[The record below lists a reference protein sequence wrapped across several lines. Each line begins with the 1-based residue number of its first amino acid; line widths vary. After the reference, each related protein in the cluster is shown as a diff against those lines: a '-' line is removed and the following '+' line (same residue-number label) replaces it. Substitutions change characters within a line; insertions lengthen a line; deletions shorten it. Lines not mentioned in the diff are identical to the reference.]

1 MLFHRFSSK
10 TCLYLCAL
18 ALLCA
23 SAFAGSDIGVINGS
37 VTDASGS
44 AVAGASVKLNQLA
57 GSALLITESD
67 PSGHYAFQKVAAG
80 DYLLDATAPGLNAVH
95 SVTVSIRAGEIRTIS
110 VELAVSAVRTQVS
123 VTAASEPQAAD
134 RVSKALEVVNAAEV
148 ERRGLVA
155 VSDAVRFVPGLR
167 VATSGGPGA
176 FTTVQ
181 SRGLPPEDT
190 AILLDGF
197 RLRDPTSVKGD
208 ASAQIGDLLLID
220 SPSIEVLR
228 GSGSSLYGTNAVA
241 GTVNI
246 ITDPG
251 GRAANGDP
259 VHGDLD
265 LQGGGLGL
273 FRGLLRLSGGILSD
287 RLTYSAGL
295 SNLTVTNGVDGGGAV
310 RNWSAQGGLTYA
322 FTPNIRAGATVF
334 AKTGYVQENVSPEPT
349 STAPVTGIIP
359 AIPITP
365 DQISLANASQPYNPG
380 NATFVPSLNDPDARV
395 NSHFADSIVR
405 FEHEVNARLSYR
417 LAYAFMDSVRDN
429 WDGPGGPGPY
439 QPMFDT
445 SARFTGR
452 IGTFQGRI
460 NYLLGS
466 HQVLTGGYEFE
477 QEHYLE
483 LDTDQN
489 PDLAQRAYFRTDAKQ
504 RSNAVFAQDEI
515 RLLNGRLEVL
525 LSARFTQASLQQPNF
540 VNAPS
545 AYAGLQLASPP
556 AAYTG
561 DASIAY
567 FAPSTSSKVRAH
579 TGNSFRLPSLY
590 ERFGEYVFDGFAG
603 TLGDPRLSPERAV
616 SMDAG
621 FDQYFFHER
630 FKISGTYFYARLQ
643 QVIGYLS
650 FPPDYV
656 DPYGRSAGYYN
667 TGGGISRGVEV
678 SGELRPTTKTTV
690 NASYTYTNAQD
701 RTSQYYT
708 GIPFAPLQSVRIEP
722 NSLKI
727 VAFQQLGR
735 HVDLAMDFEAG
746 SDFFFPLNGYAYQF
760 GGPRQLGLSAG
771 YTVRL
776 SERISARLYV
786 RVANALNQTYFENG
800 FQTPRRWAVAGI
812 HFTF

>member
-1 MLFHRFSSK
+1 M
-10 TCLYLCAL
+10 
-18 ALLCA
+18 
-23 SAFAGSDIGVINGS
+23 
-37 VTDASGS
+37 TDTSGS
-44 AVAGASVKLNQLA
+44 AVVGASVTLHQLA
-57 GSALLITESD
+57 GSSLLITASD
-67 PSGHYAFQKVAAG
+67 ESGHYAFQDVAGG
-80 DYLLDATAPGLNAVH
+80 DYLLDATAPGLSALH
-95 SVTVSIRAGEIRTIS
+95 SVTVSIRAGETRTIP
-110 VELAVSAVRTQVS
+110 VELIVSTIRTQVS
-123 VTAASEPQAAD
+123 VTAASEPQAVD
-134 RVSKALEVVNAAEV
+134 RVSKALDIVNVAEA
-148 ERRGLVA
+148 EHQGLFA

-176 FTTVQ
+176 LTTVQ

-197 RLRDPTSVKGD
+197 RLRDPTSTKGD

-220 SPSIEVLR
+220 APRVEVLR
-228 GSGSSLYGTNAVA
+228 GSGSSLYGTNAVS

-251 GRAANGDP
+251 GRAPHGDP
-259 VHGDLD
+259 VYGDVD
-265 LQGGGLGL
+265 VQGGGLGL
-273 FRGLLRLSGGILSD
+273 FRGLLRFAGGTLSD
-287 RLTYSAGL
+287 RLMYSAGI
-295 SNLTVTNGVDGGGAV
+295 SNLTVTNGVDNGGAV

-359 AIPITP
+359 AIPLTP
-365 DQISLANASQPYNPG
+365 AQISLANAGQPYNPG

-395 NSHFADSIVR
+395 NSHFADSILR
-405 FEHEVNARLSYR
+405 FEQEVNARLSYR
-417 LAYAFMDSVRDN
+417 LAYALMDSVRDN
-429 WDGPGGPGPY
+429 WDGPGGPGLY
-439 QPMFDT
+439 QPVYNT

-477 QEHYLE
+477 QEHYIE

-489 PDLAQRAYFRTDAKQ
+489 PDPAQRAYFRTDARQ

-515 RLLNGRLEVL
+515 RLLNGRLQVL
-525 LSARFTQASLQQPNF
+525 LSARFTQASLEQPVF

-545 AYAGLQLASPP
+545 AYLGVQLPTPS

-561 DASIAY
+561 DASVAY
-567 FAPSTSSKVRAH
+567 FARSTSTKMRAH
-579 TGNSFRLPSLY
+579 IGNSFRLPSLY

-603 TLGDPRLSPERAV
+603 ALGDPRLSPERAV
-616 SMDAG
+616 SLDAG
-621 FDQYFFHER
+621 FDQYLLHDR
-630 FKISGTYFYARLQ
+630 LKVSGTYFYARLQ
-643 QVIGYLS
+643 QVIGFLN
-650 FPPDYV
+650 FPPDYI

-678 SGELRPTTKTTV
+678 SGEFRPTTRTTV
-690 NASYTYTNAQD
+690 SASYTYTNAQD

-708 GIPFAPLQSVRIEP
+708 GLPFAPLQSVRIEP
-722 NSLKI
+722 NSVKV
-727 VAFQQLGR
+727 VALQQIGR
-735 HVDLAMDFEAG
+735 RFDLAMNFEGA

-760 GGPRQLGLSAG
+760 NGPRQLGLAAG
-771 YTVRL
+771 YTVNL
-776 SERISARLYV
+776 SERMSARFYLH
-786 RVANALNQTYFENG
+786 VANTLNQTYFENG
-800 FQTPRRWAVAGI
+800 FQTPPRWAIAGI
-812 HFTF
+812 HLAF